1 MVVAGEGGSDECG
14 VEVNLLP
21 TASGME
27 EGGSLVGNEPV
38 RICFNPGEG
47 RSYFRSEFFLRVACG
62 NDSGWRPGSHGSASA
77 ELADSFKVLSTTR
90 GPIGWIAEG
99 RDKVYRYHEPYSNEL
114 NPAYSHTDLEA
125 LEDVVRHLR
134 S

>member
-1 MVVAGEGGSDECG
+1 MVVAGEGSSDECG

-27 EGGSLVGNEPV
+27 EGGSLVGNEQV

-47 RSYFRSEFFLRVACG
+47 GVIFGANFLESRLRERFRVGDPVRTVL
-62 NDSGWRPGSHGSASA
+62 ASA